1 MELELRKARSIID
14 GKEYYEIVQWYP
26 NKLYGKQDEYLKLDD
41 GRYKHPDFNFY
52 YCEASFKEEKY
63 CYTVC
68 YFKYDS
74 HVGDIKC
81 ILVGDRILNEEVDWI
96 KLRELMKEGFEKSR
110 ELYKEES

>member
-14 GKEYYEIVQWYP
+14 GEEYYEIVQWYP
-26 NKLYGKQDEYLKLDD
+26 NKLYGKQDEYLKLD
-41 GRYKHPDFNFY
+41 GGFYKHPDFNFY
-52 YCEASFKEEKY
+52 CREESFKQEKC

-74 HVGDIKC
+74 HEGDVRC

-110 ELYKEES
+110 ELYNE